1 MKLLGSLFALPVLIL
16 VSTTYAVPA
25 KGPLRIHPKNPRY
38 FADGQGNSVFLTGSH
53 TWATFQERGVEG
65 QTPDFDYEEYLD
77 FMETNGHNF
86 LRMWRWEHAQW
97 MQFVPSNTLIRYEPM
112 AYMRTGP
119 GKAIDGK
126 PRFDLTKFNQAYFD
140 RLRQRVVQA
149 GGRGIYVSV
158 MLFQGFSV
166 EQKGT
171 KGVDPDKGNAW
182 DGHPYNKSNNI
193 NGIDGD
199 LNGDGEGIETHT
211 LSNEKVLQ
219 LQEAY
224 VRKLVDTLNDLDNI
238 LWEISNESHPDSIPW
253 QYHLVKFIKDY
264 ETTKPIQRPVGMTS
278 SPISNPPL
286 LAGPADWIS
295 PTTNKY
301 LEDPPASTGIK
312 VIIVDNDHIA
322 PWKSN
327 PDWVWKNLLRGNH
340 FILMDFYQDFRMGSP
355 TRPDP
360 KHDPTRRAM
369 GYARKVAERVDMA
382 SMMPANDLCSTG
394 YCLANVGTEYLLYKP
409 DGTNKQLVVDL
420 KAGTYSV
427 EWINCQDGEAQ
438 RVGNVEVKGRS
449 VFASPFAGSAVCHLA
464 FKEGN

>member
-1 MKLLGSLFALPVLIL
+1 MKLLGTLFALPVLIL
-16 VSTTYAVPA
+16 VSITYAVPA

-38 FADGQGNSVFLTGSH
+38 FADGQGNAVFLTGSH

-171 KGVDPDKGNAW
+171 KGVEPNKGNAW

-211 LSNEKVLQ
+211 LRNEKVLQ

-224 VRKLVDTLNDLDNI
+224 VRKVVDTLNDLDNV

-253 QYHLVKFIKDY
+253 QYHLIKFIKEY
-264 ETTKPIQRPVGMTS
+264 EATKSIQHPWHDKFTYQQPSTTCRPCR
-278 SPISNPPL
+278 L
-286 LAGPADWIS
+286 
-295 PTTNKY
+295 
-301 LEDPPASTGIK
+301 
-312 VIIVDNDHIA
+312 
-322 PWKSN
+322 
-327 PDWVWKNLLRGNH
+327 
-340 FILMDFYQDFRMGSP
+340 
-355 TRPDP
+355 
-360 KHDPTRRAM
+360 
-369 GYARKVAERVDMA
+369 
-382 SMMPANDLCSTG
+382 DLSQ
-394 YCLANVGTEYLLYKP
+394 YE
-409 DGTNKQLVVDL
+409 
-420 KAGTYSV
+420 
-427 EWINCQDGEAQ
+427 
-438 RVGNVEVKGRS
+438 
-449 VFASPFAGSAVCHLA
+449 
-464 FKEGN
+464 